1 MKLVLLT
8 FFAAVYYGA
17 WWLFKHGQEVWAYCI
32 FVPCTFLLF
41 PLLWAALINGPAGT
55 APPDHSAGDRAINNV
70 LVPAVGLT
78 DSGAAARKGAASM
91 GVAPFSRSAAST
103 HGAPRNPGDEHQ
115 HPGMVGAV
123 VGRIDPEV
131 LGEPTVSLG

>member
-1 MKLVLLT
+1 MKLVLIT

-70 LVPAVGLT
+70 LVPAGGLT
-78 DSGAAARKGAASM
+78 DSGSANDVWQSFPDLPADDEPVTADSQAQMPPQVTTPSAPQKGQKQL
-91 GVAPFSRSAAST
+91 F
-103 HGAPRNPGDEHQ
+103 
-115 HPGMVGAV
+115 
-123 VGRIDPEV
+123 
-131 LGEPTVSLG
+131 